1 MNNTIRNDAI
11 KKISHTSRM
20 TKKVTVQQ
28 CRNIIAFRK
37 LQISENVKSVL
48 KAFIF

>member
-1 MNNTIRNDAI
+1 MNNTIRNDAL
-11 KKISHTSRM
+11 KKISRISRM

-28 CRNIIAFRK
+28 CRNISAFRK
-37 LQISENVKSVL
+37 LEISQNVKFGL